1 MTSLLELVNV
11 SLSGPRGDRLR
22 SISLSVFEGERVA
35 LLGRSGAG
43 KSTLLAIANGSL
55 RFEQGE
61 VRWCGESIRTLPR
74 RKKREIGMLWQD
86 LLLVEELSVGQNVNS
101 GALGRHNLVWGLAN
115 LLLNVDQ
122 SACKDCLQ
130 RAGLDS
136 ELIERG
142 LIDAPIRQLSGGQ
155 RQRVALA
162 RLLRQQPQLILADEP
177 IANLDPAIASE
188 LLDHLLNR
196 APDGRLKCGAQA
208 IVISLH
214 QPQLV
219 HRFDRVIGLQDGE
232 LVMDQPSDQLTS
244 ADLSRLY
251 ESG

>member
-1 MTSLLELVNV
+1 MNV
-11 SLSGPRGDRLR
+11 SLRGPRGDRLR
-22 SISLSVFEGERVA
+22 SISLSVFQGERIA

-55 RFEQGE
+55 RVEQGE
-61 VRWCGESIRTLPR
+61 VRWCGESILTLPR

-244 ADLSRLY
+244 ADLFRLY

>member
-1 MTSLLELVNV
+1 MNV
-11 SLSGPRGDRLR
+11 SLSGPRGERLR
-22 SISLSVFEGERVA
+22 SISLSVFQGERIA

-55 RFEQGE
+55 RVEQGE

-196 APDGRLKCGAQA
+196 SPDGRLKCGAQA

-232 LVMDQPSDQLTS
+232 LVMDQPADQLTS
-244 ADLSRLY
+244 TDLSRLY
-251 ESG
+251 EAG

>member
-1 MTSLLELVNV
+1 MNV
-11 SLSGPRGDRLR
+11 SLRGPRGDRLR
-22 SISLSVFEGERVA
+22 SISLSVFQGERIA

>member
-1 MTSLLELVNV
+1 MNV
-11 SLSGPRGDRLR
+11 SLRGPRGDRLR
-22 SISLSVFEGERVA
+22 SISLSVFQGERIA

-55 RFEQGE
+55 RVEQGE

-244 ADLSRLY
+244 ADLFRLY

>member
-1 MTSLLELVNV
+1 MNV
-11 SLSGPRGDRLR
+11 SLRGPRGDRLR
-22 SISLSVFEGERVA
+22 SISLSVFQGERIA

-55 RFEQGE
+55 RVEQGE

-74 RKKREIGMLWQD
+74 RKQREIGMLWQD

-244 ADLSRLY
+244 DDLSRLY
-251 ESG
+251 EA

>member
-1 MTSLLELVNV
+1 MNV
-11 SLSGPRGDRLR
+11 SLRGPRGDRLR
-22 SISLSVFEGERVA
+22 SISLSVFQGERIA

-55 RFEQGE
+55 RVEQGE
-61 VRWCGESIRTLPR
+61 VRWSGESIRTLPR

>member
-1 MTSLLELVNV
+1 MNV
-11 SLSGPRGDRLR
+11 SLRGPRGDRLR
-22 SISLSVFEGERVA
+22 SISLSVFQGERIA

-86 LLLVEELSVGQNVNS
+86 LLLVEELSVAQNVNS

-244 ADLSRLY
+244 ADLFRLY

>member
-1 MTSLLELVNV
+1 
-11 SLSGPRGDRLR
+11 
-22 SISLSVFEGERVA
+22 
-35 LLGRSGAG
+35 
-43 KSTLLAIANGSL
+43 
-55 RFEQGE
+55 
-61 VRWCGESIRTLPR
+61 
-74 RKKREIGMLWQD
+74 MLWQD

-115 LLLNVDQ
+115 LLFNVDQ
-122 SACKDCLQ
+122 SSCKDCLQ

-177 IANLDPAIASE
+177 IANLDPAIASD

-196 APDGRLKCGAQA
+196 SPDGRLNCGAQA

-232 LVMDQPSDQLTS
+232 LVMDQPSDQLTP

-251 ESG
+251 EAG

>member
-1 MTSLLELVNV
+1 MNV
-11 SLSGPRGDRLR
+11 SLRGPRGDRLR
-22 SISLSVFEGERVA
+22 SISLSVFQGERIA

-244 ADLSRLY
+244 ADLFRLY